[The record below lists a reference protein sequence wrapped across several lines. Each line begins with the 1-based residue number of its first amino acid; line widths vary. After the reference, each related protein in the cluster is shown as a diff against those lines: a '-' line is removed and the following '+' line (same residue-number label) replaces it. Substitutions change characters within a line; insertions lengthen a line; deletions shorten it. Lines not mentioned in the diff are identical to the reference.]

1 MAFAIWHSANSIL
14 QNGILLNGI
23 LLFVILSNAMGSLQ
37 QDNHFSKH
45 PLKGFVSTQEQEP

>member
-23 LLFVILSNAMGSLQ
+23 LQFVILLNVMGIL

-45 PLKGFVSTQEQEP
+45 PFKSFVSSQEQEP